1 MVVLG
6 IKKLSILIAILPD
19 CLTLLKLEISVTESK
34 EKYYFNFKQEHKE
47 LIVPVF

>member
-47 LIVPVF
+47 LIAPDF